1 MKKLLLL
8 LLLFYLPITS
18 YSQLFFT
25 TQSKESLINIGF
37 DSINFWSFDL
47 NTNNL
52 IGPTFIDSVG
62 GDIGFDDGNSTYNL
76 IDSKIYALVQTDL
89 FGGSDGGNAIV
100 SIDTTG
106 VVQLIYEDS
115 LEYFSIIEAV
125 DNKLYLL
132 SNPSWSSS
140 NTRFWSFDLNTN
152 NLIGP
157 IIIDSTGS
165 LRYWTSTSNLS
176 NNKIYV
182 VAEDTSGKSYI
193 FSIDTTGG
201 VQLIYEDTVESFVS
215 IETFNNK
222 IYIISYH
229 QGSNPNP
236 IHFYT
241 IDINTNNI
249 ITGPI
254 IIDSTG
260 MEYHNSTFNPLDN
273 KIYIIR
279 NGSSNFHDISSIDT
293 NGVILLIYQDSTQCL
308 GIIEAKINNS
318 LTSVN
323 EILFHNSKKLIKT
336 INLLGQESL
345 PYQKNILLFYIYSDG
360 TVEKKI
366 IIE

>member
-8 LLLFYLPITS
+8 FLYLPITS

-25 TQSKESLINIGF
+25 TESKESLNPLS

-62 GDIGFDDGNSTYNL
+62 GDLYFDGNSTYNL
-76 IDSKIYALVQTDL
+76 IDNKIYSLVSTSASS
-89 FGGSDGGNAIV
+89 GGSFGGNAIV
-100 SIDTTG
+100 SIDATG
-106 VVQLIYEDS
+106 VVQFIYEDS
-115 LEYFSIIEAV
+115 LEVFSIIEVV

-132 SNPSWSSS
+132 SNPKWNSPAK
-140 NTRFWSFDLNTN
+140 FWSFDLNTN

-157 IIIDSTGS
+157 TIIDSTGVII
-165 LRYWTSTSNLS
+165 YWNSTSNLLD
-176 NNKIYV
+176 NKIYV

-201 VQLIYEDTVESFVS
+201 VQLIYDDTDEIFVS

-222 IYIISYH
+222 LYLISYSS
-229 QGSNPNP
+229 GTPY

-254 IIDSTG
+254 IIDSIFAG
-260 MEYHNSTFNPLDN
+260 IEYHNSTFNPLDN

-279 NGSSNFHDISSIDT
+279 NGSSDFHDISSIDT
-293 NGVILLIYQDSTQCL
+293 NGVILLIYQDSTQRL

-318 LTSVN
+318 LTSIN
-323 EILFHNSKKLIKT
+323 EISFHNSKKLIKT
-336 INLLGQESL
+336 INLLGQESI
-345 PYQKNILLFYIYSDG
+345 PNQKNILLFYIYSDG
-360 TVEKKI
+360 SVERKI